1 MGSLAHTRSYGLLI
15 PSDSTSY
22 NFRLTSCTF
31 HVKGCWPTYFLT
43 WMSRPYHDEM
53 ELFRIPELALHI
65 LGQCETYPQLIALA
79 LTCTNLY
86 LIWQRNKAYLIWAIG
101 LQSRPAFND
110 ALMAVGFPS
119 SFEMLVSNQINLGS
133 RNGNCPKRSP
143 VRRLAARSL
152 PLGSTQW
159 LVGGSNKLRNG

>member
-22 NFRLTSCTF
+22 NFRRTSCTF
-31 HVKGCWPTYFLT
+31 HVKGCWPTYFST
-43 WMSRPYHDEM
+43 WMSCSYHDEM

-79 LTCTNLY
+79 STCTHLNS
-86 LIWQRNKAYLIWAIG
+86 IWQRNKAYLIWAIG

-110 ALMAVGFPS
+110 EDIAALLLYS
-119 SFEMLVSNQINLGS
+119 SSSHSFLNQLRRNL
-133 RNGNCPKRSP
+133 
-143 VRRLAARSL
+143 AFSL
-152 PLGSTQW
+152 RDSIMKEREANL
-159 LVGGSNKLRNG
+159 